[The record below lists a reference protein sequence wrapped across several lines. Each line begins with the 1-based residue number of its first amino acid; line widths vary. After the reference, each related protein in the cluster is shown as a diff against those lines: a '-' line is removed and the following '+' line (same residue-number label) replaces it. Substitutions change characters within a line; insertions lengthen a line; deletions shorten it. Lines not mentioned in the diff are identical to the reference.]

1 MSDSTD
7 SAVVHATA
15 DNFATQVLESNT
27 PVLVD
32 FWAPWC
38 GPCKAIS
45 PLLEEIAA
53 ADSSIRVVKLNVD
66 DCPELA
72 QQHNIRAIPA
82 LKIFVDGQAVGEK
95 VGAMGKADLEAF
107 IRQHAA

>member
-1 MSDSTD
+1 MNDSTNN
-7 SAVVHATA
+7 AVLHATA
-15 DNFATQVLESNT
+15 DNFSTQVLESNT

-38 GPCKAIS
+38 GPCKAIA
-45 PLLEEIAA
+45 PLLDEIANSNSA
-53 ADSSIRVVKLNVD
+53 IRVVKLNVD

-72 QQHNIRAIPA
+72 QQYNIRAIPA

-95 VGAMGKADLEAF
+95 IGAVGKADLEAF
-107 IRQHAA
+107 IQEHAA